1 MNTEVTQ
8 SLTADDGCLGRDAGR
23 AGVIAGP
30 EHVAWE
36 PYGLARGSRKHERH
50 RFPRLHRVAE
60 RDGSLLLTEW
70 RRSRDPFTAS
80 AVASALSIDAAQMRL
95 CVRFTISTEP
105 PNRAIVDRIEIGA
118 AALALSGR
126 DRVPAPERVLTVEF
140 ENLES
145 LHVHHL
151 AAH

>member
-1 MNTEVTQ
+1 M
-8 SLTADDGCLGRDAGR
+8 
-23 AGVIAGP
+23 
-30 EHVAWE
+30 
-36 PYGLARGSRKHERH
+36 
-50 RFPRLHRVAE
+50 
-60 RDGSLLLTEW
+60 
-70 RRSRDPFTAS
+70 
-80 AVASALSIDAAQMRL
+80 VASALSIDAAQMRL
-95 CVRFTISTEP
+95 CVRFPISTEP